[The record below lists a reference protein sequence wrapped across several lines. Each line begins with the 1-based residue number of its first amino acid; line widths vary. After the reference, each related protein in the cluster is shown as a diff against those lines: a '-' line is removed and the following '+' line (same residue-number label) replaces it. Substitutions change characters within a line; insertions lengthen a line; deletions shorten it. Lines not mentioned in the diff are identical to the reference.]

1 MLVLA
6 GIVLAV
12 LAAGASALQVLA
24 IAAGVGGRWKAA
36 LITFLVASGSFI
48 VVGVLLAL
56 TARVLLST
64 DVLTAGVGPEVKAR
78 FLAENISGLMN
89 VTVLGLPG
97 GLLIGILLV
106 WRRRLRTRAH

>member
-12 LAAGASALQVLA
+12 LAAGASTLLVLA
-24 IAAGVGGRWKAA
+24 LAAAIGGRWKVA
-36 LITFLVASGSFI
+36 LLALVVASGSFI

-64 DVLTAGVGPEVKAR
+64 DVLTAGVAPGVKAR

-89 VTVLGLPG
+89 VTALGLPG

-106 WRRRLRTRAH
+106 WRRRLRTRAR